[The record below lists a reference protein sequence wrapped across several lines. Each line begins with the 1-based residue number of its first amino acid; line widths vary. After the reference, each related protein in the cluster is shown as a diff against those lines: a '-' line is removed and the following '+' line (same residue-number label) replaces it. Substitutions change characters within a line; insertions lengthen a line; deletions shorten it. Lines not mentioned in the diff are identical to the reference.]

1 MEYFFNPFKKHYQ
14 VGRISFI
21 MVNRDWNKSHSYKTI
36 ISRLLANF
44 FFLHIKKK
52 GGEIEY
58 FSILARFGLCH
69 LINLHVYTPC
79 DPNSRICP
87 HKNRSICLTSQSL
100 VSKTRNWNQLLQ
112 PLSVISKHS
121 LASLLFLHRLLTS
134 SWIPFFPFCPRIYS
148 KIIQCLSESLLRRLQ
163 RRLVSDFFFSFSVL
177 CLISYI
183 CSFWNQRSTWIL
195 TWNVSP
201 LWVWLITDFSVW
213 NFWSSLF

>member
-1 MEYFFNPFKKHYQ
+1 MEYLFNPFKKHYQ

-79 DPNSRICP
+79 EPNSRICP

-112 PLSVISKHS
+112 LLSVISKHS

-134 SWIPFFPFCPRIYS
+134 SWIPFFHFVREFI
-148 KIIQCLSESLLRRLQ
+148 LR
-163 RRLVSDFFFSFSVL
+163 SS
-177 CLISYI
+177 
-183 CSFWNQRSTWIL
+183 
-195 TWNVSP
+195 NVCQKAC
-201 LWVWLITDFSVW
+201 WEGCKEG
-213 NFWSSLF
+213 